1 MIIGRIIGWLITAV
15 ALMAAGAE
23 VVAALEDGG
32 YRGLAIGEL
41 WYLLDRESLN
51 VSQAVV
57 QRYVLP
63 ALWDG
68 VVFLL
73 LQPAWLVFGI
83 AGPVI
88 VLIFGSNRER
98 REKAG

>member
-1 MIIGRIIGWLITAV
+1 MIIGRIFGWLVTAV
-15 ALMAAGAE
+15 ALMAVGAE

-51 VSQAVV
+51 VSQAAV
-57 QRYVLP
+57 QRHVLP

-68 VVFLL
+68 VVILL

-83 AGPVI
+83 AGPVL
-88 VLIFGSNRER
+88 VLVFGSSKESRNP
-98 REKAG
+98 AA